1 MDSAQRVL
9 LERYAEM
16 LANAPL
22 NLVAKGDRDDVWG
35 RHVAEAIRVVEALQA
50 REGERW
56 LDLGTGGGLPGV
68 VLAAL
73 RPDVTVTMLDAR
85 AKKVRAVQGFVT
97 DLRIA
102 NAVAIAGRAEA
113 LARQP
118 EHRERYDGVV
128 SRAVGRLDVVAELSR
143 GFLRPGGRLAVV
155 RGADADA
162 ELTSVSD
169 VLERIGFEAFAR
181 LGIAGAP
188 RVTNVV
194 TMQATGSAPGWL
206 PRADGIPQSAPIGG
220 APSGTTRATRGS

>member
-35 RHVAEAIRVVEALQA
+35 RHVAEAARVVEALQA
-50 REGERW
+50 HEGDHW
-56 LDLGTGGGLPGV
+56 LDLGTGGGLPGL

-85 AKKVRAVQGFVT
+85 AKKVRAVQGFLTELGVP
-97 DLRIA
+97 
-102 NAVAIAGRAEA
+102 NAAAIAGRAEA
-113 LARQP
+113 VARQP

-143 GFLRPGGRLAVV
+143 GFLRSGGRLAVV
-155 RGADADA
+155 RGADAEA
-162 ELTSVSD
+162 ELAGAATA
-169 VLERIGFEAFAR
+169 LKRIGFDAFAS

-194 TMQATGSAPGWL
+194 TMQATGPAPGWL
-206 PRADGIPQSAPIGG
+206 PRADGMPQSAPIGD
-220 APSGTTRATRGS
+220 APLGTMRATRGS